1 MKNNK
6 DKDIKIIAQRIVKL
20 ENELSLGRNT
30 KKNQEEIKKIILSL
44 PFEDVLLLDEY
55 VQKILTN

>member
-6 DKDIKIIAQRIVKL
+6 DKNIKIIAQKIIKL
-20 ENELSLGRNT
+20 EKELSLGRNT
-30 KKNQEEIKKIILSL
+30 KENQEEIEKMILSL

-55 VQKILTN
+55 IQKNY